1 MEAKKSTEETKISYS
16 VVELYKIDG
25 NTDEFFRPNFKLAI
39 ILMFS
44 LNNLTFIS
52 FNQIKTW

>member
-39 ILMFS
+39 VLMFS
-44 LNNLTFIS
+44 LNYLIFICYL
-52 FNQIKTW
+52 